1 MAKQYVD
8 VIGHVDSTKEGG
20 WKCKGIKFLYP
31 INSNVYKFKI
41 FHVIAM
47 ESIKKISIG
56 YIQKKMRWANFIM
69 TTTTT
74 KFDETKRKATR
85 EKEEKVMRQY
95 KLLTKWQ

>member
-1 MAKQYVD
+1 MTKQYVD
-8 VIGHVDSTKEGG
+8 VISHVDSTKEGG

-69 TTTTT
+69 TTTT
-74 KFDETKRKATR
+74 KKNSMKQKGKQQ
-85 EKEEKVMRQY
+85 EKKKK
-95 KLLTKWQ
+95 KLWDSINY